1 VGNKL
6 CLHGQGL
13 ASLTDPDIKAGCIQR
28 KTKIMQSTD
37 TADVLDLTLKMLQ
50 SWQKTEIS
58 GTGSYR
64 YGTGVEEPV

>member
-1 VGNKL
+1 
-6 CLHGQGL
+6 
-13 ASLTDPDIKAGCIQR
+13 
-28 KTKIMQSTD
+28 MQSTD